1 MLSIHTILHPTD
13 FSDCSRYAFRLAG
26 MLVSEQGAR
35 LVILHG
41 KPTLGPLAAHGKALA
56 ELQPEV
62 SQEKLLEVLYQFR
75 VSDPKVQVEHRL
87 VNRGVQEIP
96 RQAPAALNRSQGG
109 IGVGLAMVGNLV
121 QLHGGTVQ
129 AFSDGLGQGSEFVVR
144 LPLPSAAYA
153 GRGGAGETRDL
164 SAESPPRRILVA
176 DDNGDLVEAVA
187 QLLRRRGHEV
197 CVVGDGPAAQTFR
210 PEVVFLDIELPI
222 LSGYEVARH
231 LRQQPGLENVL
242 LVATTGHAEEEVR
255 YRAHDAGFDAHLA
268 KPYRVDD
275 VLNFLAHGRPGGYA
289 CPRGTA
295 APCVKAPSLGAV
307 EEQGPI
313 LPTGEA
319 HWPKRTEGGE

>member
-187 QLLRRRGHEV
+187 QLLRRRRSQFPRSR
-197 CVVGDGPAAQTFR
+197 PARWLRR
-210 PEVVFLDIELPI
+210 P
-222 LSGYEVARH
+222 ARLGRA
-231 LRQQPGLENVL
+231 LRKSSLRWEQ
-242 LVATTGHAEEEVR
+242 
-255 YRAHDAGFDAHLA
+255 
-268 KPYRVDD
+268 
-275 VLNFLAHGRPGGYA
+275 LNEP
-289 CPRGTA
+289 
-295 APCVKAPSLGAV
+295 
-307 EEQGPI
+307 GPI
-313 LPTGEA
+313 TPTGEMN
-319 HWPKRTEGGE
+319 WPERAEGGE